1 MVEAD
6 LERFFAENKDDF
18 VGKEA
23 TLEVKKNGIVT
34 KLVYVEVQAADS
46 DMHGGEPA
54 LVNGRAIGVTTSGG
68 YGHYTGKSLGFVYV
82 EPEFS
87 EPGSQFHV
95 DLLGKPYKATVL
107 AEPVWDPANER
118 LRA

>member
-1 MVEAD
+1 MIEAG
-6 LERFFAENKDDF
+6 LERFFAEDKDDF

-23 TLEVKKNGIVT
+23 TMEVKNKGIVT
-34 KLVYVEVQAADS
+34 KLVYVEVEAGDS
-46 DMHGGEPA
+46 DIHGGEPA
-54 LVNGRAIGVTTSGG
+54 LVNGRAMGVTTSGG

-82 EPEFS
+82 EPELAQAGF
-87 EPGSQFHV
+87 QFDI

-107 AEPVWDPANER
+107 DEPVWDPANER